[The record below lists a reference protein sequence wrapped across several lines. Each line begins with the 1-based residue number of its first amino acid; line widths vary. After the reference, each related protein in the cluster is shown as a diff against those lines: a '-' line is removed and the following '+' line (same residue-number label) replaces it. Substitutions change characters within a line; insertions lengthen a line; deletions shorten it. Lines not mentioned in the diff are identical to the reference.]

1 MRRSTVLWCAVGLA
15 CVVAAGGSAFT
26 AALTPPGANDYE
38 VGFVSTALSG
48 GTIASLHYT
57 LDADGTHITNVT
69 AIMTG
74 DTSNRV
80 LSVGFTNGATATDSV
95 DCAAGVYDSV
105 TTHNTTY
112 ACDVVNADSAGHH
125 ILLAERVTGTV
136 NHVNVALH

>member
-26 AALTPPGANDYE
+26 AALTPPGAPKDYE

-48 GTIASLHYT
+48 GTIYSLHYT

-80 LSVGFTNGATATDSV
+80 LSVGFTNSSTATDSV
-95 DCAAGVYDSV
+95 DCAAGSYSGG
-105 TTHNTTY
+105 TTRTTY
-112 ACDVVNADSAGHH
+112 QCDLTVADAAGHS
-125 ILLAERVTGTV
+125 ILAADRMTGTV
-136 NHVNVALH
+136 DHVNVALH